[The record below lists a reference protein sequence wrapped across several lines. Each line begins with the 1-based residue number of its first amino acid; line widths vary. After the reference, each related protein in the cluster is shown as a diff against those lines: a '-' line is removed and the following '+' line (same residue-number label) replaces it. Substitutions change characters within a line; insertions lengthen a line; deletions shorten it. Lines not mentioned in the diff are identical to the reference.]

1 MYSQLHSTYTH
12 PQTYMHIFMYNF
24 NFFLKK
30 SPVAFEW
37 QELVQLSQETDWEDV
52 ETS

>member
-24 NFFLKK
+24 KIKK
-30 SPVAFEW
+30 KRAVTSEW